1 MFLFASVCTLI
12 MFATLPETYAPV
24 ILLKKVKKMR
34 KTDPEGSK
42 GMFAEHENQDWSFMG
57 LIHRTLFRPFKM
69 LAMEPILILITAYTS
84 VVYGLLY
91 ARTCFPLVRVLRSF

>member
-1 MFLFASVCTLI
+1 MFIFAGVCTLI

-42 GMFAEHENQDWSFMG
+42 DMFAEHENQDWSFKG
-57 LIHRTLFRPFKM
+57 LVHRTLFRPFKM
-69 LAMEPILILITAYTS
+69 LSMEPILILITAYLS

-91 ARTCFPLVRVLRSF
+91 ACACFPFLRTLRAC